1 MTMILVH
8 GGGFAASCWDRMM
21 PYVDA
26 DTRAIDLPGRGAHP
40 APLANLTTIDFVD
53 AVVDEIVSN
62 DLTDVLLVGHSLA
75 GITLP
80 GVAARIPGRLR
91 RLVFIACTVP
101 AEGTSVFDS
110 LPPDVQAAAE
120 ETSGPDEATLQAEMA
135 EVVFCNDMDDELTA
149 WTLSHMVPE
158 AMQVAYEPVDLSG
171 LRQPV
176 PRTWVRLLR
185 DVIVTPEKQDQMV
198 RNMGGAE
205 VVELDAA
212 HMAMISYP
220 KELAEI
226 LNNLA

>member
-8 GGGFAASCWDRMM
+8 GGGFGASCWDLMI

-26 DTRAIDLPGRGAHP
+26 DTRAIDLPGRGSRP
-40 APLANLTTIDFVD
+40 APLADLTTVDFVD

-80 GVAARIPGRLR
+80 GVAARIPERLS
-91 RLVFIACTVP
+91 RLVFVACTVP
-101 AEGTSVFDS
+101 ADGTSVFDTLS
-110 LPPDVQAAAE
+110 PDVQAAAE
-120 ETSGPDEATLQAEMA
+120 ETSGPDDTPLRAEMA
-135 EVVFCNDMDDELTA
+135 KVVFCNDMDDELTA
-149 WTLSHMVPE
+149 WTVSHMVPE
-158 AMQVAYEPVDLSG
+158 AMQVAYEKVDLSG
-171 LRQPV
+171 LRQPI

-185 DVIVTPEKQDQMV
+185 DAIVTPEKQDQMV
-198 RNMGGAE
+198 RNVGGAD

-226 LNNLA
+226 LNNLT

>member
-1 MTMILVH
+1 
-8 GGGFAASCWDRMM
+8 MM

-62 DLTDVLLVGHSLA
+62 DLTDVVLVGHSLA

-101 AEGTSVFDS
+101 ADGTSVFDS

-135 EVVFCNDMDDELTA
+135 KTVFCNDMDDELIA

-158 AMQVAYEPVDLSG
+158 AMKVAYEPVDLSG
-171 LRQPV
+171 LRQPI

-226 LNNLA
+226 L